1 MSPSRTRVA
10 LLGATGSIGT
20 QTLDV
25 LREAGDAFELVS
37 IAGGQRLAE
46 LGAIAKEF
54 NVRNVGVVS
63 DRDAEELKRLTG
75 SDVDIVVGAKGLSE
89 LATSGDVIVNA
100 VVGFAGLPVTLSA
113 LAAGKRLALANKE
126 SLIAAA
132 PLVQQVRDTPGA
144 SILPIDSEHCAIYQC
159 LAGSTNVGHPD
170 VRMIHLTASG
180 GPFRGKTKEQ
190 LARVSKL
197 EALQHPTWSMGPKIT
212 IDSSTLMNKGL
223 EVLEASALFGIEA
236 PRVDVVVHPQSIVH
250 SMVEYVDGAVIAQLS
265 LPDMRLP
272 IAYCLGAPVRLDQGW
287 GRMDFHASLRLDFEA
302 PDREAFPALELAYE
316 AARLGGAAP
325 AWLSAANEI
334 AVEAFL
340 NDQISW
346 SRIAE
351 IVAAVLELYVAC
363 ELSTMDE
370 LFDNDAT
377 ARRLAH
383 GMVTA

>member
-190 LARVSKL
+190 LARVSKF